1 MSDPGFTFFDPPSR
15 EEEIVRVLTALA
27 AGDYR
32 PEDLETT
39 AVDLKEEA
47 GRRRGSRI
55 LPGQPQSE
63 AVARQIAEEAACMA
77 NTRGG
82 GALIVGVD
90 DKTGQLIESDTD
102 ADWLRRRLYELTER
116 KLNTEIRQVHIA
128 GTRLLVI
135 SIPQAVEP
143 VPFNGRYRHRV
154 GRSCVPV
161 TSTELLQGLFA
172 DAAADPSHRRSG
184 HSMPDIAEGAIA
196 SLRRRMAVVNR
207 PKASL
212 DLRDLLSR
220 LGLLH
225 DDSDSL
231 NMAGEILLISRDQP
245 SIDYTRR
252 PVPGAKSTVR
262 VHEPGLCLLEELDLV
277 EAEAARNNPVHEV
290 SNGFGV
296 TRIRAIPER
305 SLREAILNGV
315 CHRDW
320 NRRDPTV
327 VEHIGNELRVTS
339 PGGFIGDV
347 TAENIIT
354 HPSQPRYRTL
364 MGAVRQLGLV
374 EQEGVGVD
382 MMVGDLIRIGGEQ
395 PLIEST
401 DSPAVRVVLGGRRV
415 DVNRYRFFST
425 LEPVEARDDTDAALL
440 VWRATNP
447 ATPFFTA
454 ESCHRLLQRT
464 RTDAQNALQ
473 RVSTYRISGGAPLM
487 TRISIPEAGSVA
499 WRLSQ
504 PARRHLGIRQ
514 SGLAAAREWVRERR
528 RISTAEYRAIAGVSN
543 PTAIAHLKTLAQ
555 EEGLVP
561 SRPSGRGP
569 GFHYR
574 YPSDGRRH

>member
-1 MSDPGFTFFDPPSR
+1 
-15 EEEIVRVLTALA
+15 
-27 AGDYR
+27 
-32 PEDLETT
+32 
-39 AVDLKEEA
+39 
-47 GRRRGSRI
+47 
-55 LPGQPQSE
+55 
-63 AVARQIAEEAACMA
+63 MA
-77 NTRGG
+77 NTEGG

-90 DKTGQLIESDTD
+90 DRTGRLIESDTD

-116 KLNTEIRQVHIA
+116 KLSTEIRQVHIA

-135 SIPQAVEP
+135 SVPQAVEP
-143 VPFNGRYRHRV
+143 VPFNGRYRQRV
-154 GRSCVPV
+154 GRSCVLV

-172 DAAADPSHRRSG
+172 GAAADPSHRRSG
-184 HSMPDIAEGAIA
+184 HSMDDIAEGAVA
-196 SLRRRMAVVNR
+196 SLRRRISVVDR
-207 PKASL
+207 FKASL
-212 DLRDLLSR
+212 DLRDLLAR

-225 DDSDSL
+225 DDTDSL
-231 NMAGEILLISRDQP
+231 NMAGEILLIPRDQP
-245 SIDYTRR
+245 SIDYTYRH
-252 PVPGAKSTVR
+252 VPGAKSTIR
-262 VHEPGLCLLEELDLV
+262 RHEPGLCLLEELDLV
-277 EAEAARNNPVHEV
+277 EAEAARNNPVSEV
-290 SNGFGV
+290 PDGFGIA
-296 TRIRAIPER
+296 RIRAIPER

-327 VEHIGNELRVTS
+327 VEHIGDELRVTS

-347 TAENIIT
+347 TADNIIT

-401 DSPAVRVVLGGRRV
+401 DSPAVRVVLGGRPV
-415 DVNRYRFFST
+415 DINRFRFFST
-425 LEPVEARDDTDAALL
+425 LEPAEAREDTDAALL
-440 VWRATNP
+440 VWRATNS

-454 ESCHRLLQRT
+454 KSCHRLLQRT
-464 RTDAQNALQ
+464 RPDTQNALL
-473 RVSTYRISGGAPLM
+473 RVSTYQIAGGAPLL
-487 TRISIPEAGSVA
+487 TPIPISEAGPVA

-504 PARRHLGIRQ
+504 SARRRLGIPQ
-514 SGLAAAREWVRERR
+514 PGLAAATKWVRERR
-528 RISTAEYRAIAGVSN
+528 RISTAEYRALTGVSN
-543 PTAIAHLKTLAQ
+543 PTAVAHLKTLAQ

-574 YPSDGRRH
+574 YPQGWLGGSESHSNELAPSQLAPSQVDCRTPDTPAPTII

>member
-1 MSDPGFTFFDPPSR
+1 
-15 EEEIVRVLTALA
+15 
-27 AGDYR
+27 
-32 PEDLETT
+32 
-39 AVDLKEEA
+39 
-47 GRRRGSRI
+47 
-55 LPGQPQSE
+55 
-63 AVARQIAEEAACMA
+63 MA
-77 NTRGG
+77 NTEGG

-90 DKTGQLIESDTD
+90 DRTGQLIGSDTD

-116 KLNTEIRQVHIA
+116 KLSTEIRQVRIA

-135 SIPQAVEP
+135 SVPQAVEP
-143 VPFNGRYRHRV
+143 VPFNGRYRQRV
-154 GRSCVPV
+154 GRSCVLV

-172 DAAADPSHRRSG
+172 GAAADPSHRRSG
-184 HSMPDIAEGAIA
+184 HSMDDIAEGAVA
-196 SLRRRMAVVNR
+196 SLRRRISVVDR
-207 PKASL
+207 FKASL
-212 DLRDLLSR
+212 DLRDLLAR

-225 DDSDSL
+225 DDTDSL
-231 NMAGEILLISRDQP
+231 NMAGEILLIPRDQP
-245 SIDYTRR
+245 SIDYTYRH
-252 PVPGAKSTVR
+252 VPGAKSTIR
-262 VHEPGLCLLEELDLV
+262 IHEPGLCLLEELDLV
-277 EAEAARNNPVHEV
+277 EAEAARNNPVSEV
-290 SNGFGV
+290 PDGFGI

-305 SLREAILNGV
+305 SVREAILNGV

-327 VEHIGNELRVTS
+327 VEHIGDELRVTS

-347 TAENIIT
+347 TADNIIT

-401 DSPAVRVVLGGRRV
+401 DSPTVRVVLGGRPV
-415 DVNRYRFFST
+415 DINRYRFFSS
-425 LEPVEARDDTDAALL
+425 LEPAEAREDTDAALL

-447 ATPFFTA
+447 ATPFLTA
-454 ESCHRLLQRT
+454 KSCHRLLQRT
-464 RTDAQNALQ
+464 QTDAQNALL
-473 RVSTYRISGGAPLM
+473 RVSTYRTAGGVRLLTPIA
-487 TRISIPEAGSVA
+487 IPEAGPVA

-504 PARRHLGIRQ
+504 PARRHLRIPQ
-514 SGLAAAREWVRERR
+514 PGLAAATEWVRERR
-528 RISTAEYRAIAGVSN
+528 RISTAEYRALTGVSN
-543 PTAIAHLKTLAQ
+543 PTAVAHLKTLAQ

-574 YPSDGRRH
+574 FPQDG

>member
-1 MSDPGFTFFDPPSR
+1 
-15 EEEIVRVLTALA
+15 
-27 AGDYR
+27 
-32 PEDLETT
+32 
-39 AVDLKEEA
+39 
-47 GRRRGSRI
+47 
-55 LPGQPQSE
+55 
-63 AVARQIAEEAACMA
+63 MA

-90 DKTGQLIESDTD
+90 DKTGQLIGSDTD
-102 ADWLRRRLYELTER
+102 ADWLRRRLYELAER
-116 KLNTEIRQVHIA
+116 KLSTEIRPADVG

-135 SIPQAVEP
+135 SVPQAVEP
-143 VPFNGRYRHRV
+143 VAFNGRYRHRV

-172 DAAADPSHRRSG
+172 DAAADPSHHRSR
-184 HSMPDIAEGAIA
+184 HSMSDIAAGAVA
-196 SLRRRMAVVNR
+196 SLRRRMAMADRV
-207 PKASL
+207 KASL

-225 DDSDSL
+225 DNSSSL
-231 NMAGEILLISRDQP
+231 NMAGEILLIPRDQP

-252 PVPGAKSTVR
+252 PVPGAQSTVR
-262 VHEPGLCLLEELDLV
+262 IHDPGLCLLEELDLV
-277 EAEAARNNPVHEV
+277 EAEAARNNPVAEV
-290 SNGFGV
+290 SDGFGV

-339 PGGFIGDV
+339 PGGFIGGV

-401 DSPAVRVVLGGRRV
+401 DSPAVRVVLGGRPV
-415 DVNRYRFFST
+415 DVNRYRFFRT
-425 LEPVEARDDTDAALL
+425 LEPAEARDDTDAALL
-440 VWRATNP
+440 VWRASNP
-447 ATPFFTA
+447 ATPFLTA
-454 ESCHRLLQRT
+454 KSCHRLLQRSLN
-464 RTDAQNALQ
+464 DAQNALL
-473 RVSTYRISGGAPLM
+473 RVSTYRIAGDAPLLAP
-487 TRISIPEAGSVA
+487 IPIPEAGPVA

-504 PARRHLGIRQ
+504 PARRRLGIPQ
-514 SGLAAAREWVRERR
+514 SGLAAATEWVRERR
-528 RISTAEYRAIAGVSN
+528 RISTAEYRALTGVSN
-543 PTAIAHLKTLAQ
+543 PTAVVHLKTLAQ

-574 YPSDGRRH
+574 FPQDG

>member
-1 MSDPGFTFFDPPSR
+1 
-15 EEEIVRVLTALA
+15 
-27 AGDYR
+27 
-32 PEDLETT
+32 
-39 AVDLKEEA
+39 
-47 GRRRGSRI
+47 
-55 LPGQPQSE
+55 
-63 AVARQIAEEAACMA
+63 MA

-90 DKTGQLIESDTD
+90 DKTGRLIGSSTD
-102 ADWLRRRLYELTER
+102 ADWLRRRIYELTER
-116 KLNTEIRQVHIA
+116 KLSTEIRPVDLGGA
-128 GTRLLVI
+128 RLLVI

-143 VPFNGRYRHRV
+143 VPFNGKYRHRI
-154 GRSCVPV
+154 GRACVPV

-172 DAAADPSHRRSG
+172 DAAADPSHHRSG
-184 HSMPDIAEGAIA
+184 YSTSDIAEEAVA
-196 SLRRRMAVVNR
+196 SLRRRLSVVDR
-207 PKASL
+207 SKASL

-225 DDSDSL
+225 DNSDSL
-231 NMAGEILLISRDQP
+231 NMAGEILLILRDQP

-252 PVPGAKSTVR
+252 PAPGAQSTAR
-262 VHEPGLCLLEELDLV
+262 IHEPGLCLLEELDLV
-277 EAEAARNNPVHEV
+277 EAEATRNNPVAEV
-290 SNGFGV
+290 SDGFGI

-347 TAENIIT
+347 TADNIIT

-382 MMVGDLIRIGGEQ
+382 MMVGDLIRIGGQ
-395 PLIEST
+395 PPLIEST
-401 DSPAVRVVLGGRRV
+401 NSPAVRVVLGGRPV
-415 DVNRYRFFST
+415 DTDRYRFFST
-425 LEPVEARDDTDAALL
+425 LEPAEAREDTDAALL
-440 VWRATNP
+440 VWRAGN
-447 ATPFFTA
+447 ASTPFFTA

-464 RTDAQNALQ
+464 RNDAQNALL
-473 RVSTYRISGGAPLM
+473 RVSTYSMAGGAPLL
-487 TRISIPEAGSVA
+487 TPLAIPDAEPPA
-499 WRLSQ
+499 WLLSQ
-504 PARRHLGIRQ
+504 PARHQLGIPRP
-514 SGLAAAREWVRERR
+514 GLAAAIAWVRERR
-528 RISTAEYRAIAGVSN
+528 QISTAEYRAFTGVSN
-543 PTAIAHLKTLAQ
+543 PTAVAHLKTLAQ

-574 YPSDGRRH
+574 YPQDGSGEVLRPIG

>member
-1 MSDPGFTFFDPPSR
+1 MPDPDFTFFDPPSR
-15 EEEIVRVLTALA
+15 EEEIHRVLTALA
-27 AGDYR
+27 TGDYT

-39 AVDLKEEA
+39 SVDLKEEA
-47 GRRRGSRI
+47 GRRQGSRI
-55 LPGQPQSE
+55 LPGLPQSE
-63 AVARQIAEEAACMA
+63 PVAKQIAEEAACMA

-90 DKTGQLIESDTD
+90 DKTGQLIGSSTD
-102 ADWLRRRLYELTER
+102 ADWLRRRIYELTER
-116 KLNTEIRQVHIA
+116 RLSTEIRPVDLS
-128 GTRLLVI
+128 GTRLLVM

-143 VPFNGRYRHRV
+143 VPFNGKYRHRV
-154 GRSCVPV
+154 GRACVPV
-161 TSTELLQGLFA
+161 TNTELLQGLFA
-172 DAAADPSHRRSG
+172 DAAADPSHHRSG
-184 HSMPDIAEGAIA
+184 HSVSGIAEGAVA
-196 SLRRRMAVVNR
+196 SLRRRMAMVDR
-207 PKASL
+207 SKASL
-212 DLRDLLSR
+212 DLRDLLAR

-225 DDSDSL
+225 DSSDSL
-231 NMAGEILLISRDQP
+231 NMAGEILLIPRDQP

-252 PVPGAKSTVR
+252 AVPGAQSTVR
-262 VHEPGLCLLEELDLV
+262 IHEPGLCLLEELDLV
-277 EAEAARNNPVHEV
+277 EAEAARNNPVAEV
-290 SNGFGV
+290 SDGFGII
-296 TRIRAIPER
+296 RIRAIPER

-354 HPSQPRYRTL
+354 HPSQPRYRAL

-382 MMVGDLIRIGGEQ
+382 MMVGDLTRIGGEP

-401 DSPAVRVVLGGRRV
+401 DSPAVRVVLGGRPV
-415 DVNRYRFFST
+415 DTDRYRFFST
-425 LEPVEARDDTDAALL
+425 LEPVEAREDTDAALL
-440 VWRATNP
+440 VWRAGNA

-454 ESCHRLLQRT
+454 KSCHRLLQRT
-464 RTDAQNALQ
+464 RDDAHNALL
-473 RVSTYRISGGAPLM
+473 RVSTYSIEGGAPLL
-487 TRISIPEAGSVA
+487 TPIAIPDAGPLA

-504 PARRHLGIRQ
+504 PARRRLGIPQ
-514 SGLAAAREWVRERR
+514 PGLAAAVTWVRERR
-528 RISTAEYRAIAGVSN
+528 RISTAEYRALTDVSN
-543 PTAIAHLKTLAQ
+543 PTAVAHLKTLAE

-574 YPSDGRRH
+574 YPQSG

>member
-1 MSDPGFTFFDPPSR
+1 
-15 EEEIVRVLTALA
+15 
-27 AGDYR
+27 
-32 PEDLETT
+32 
-39 AVDLKEEA
+39 
-47 GRRRGSRI
+47 
-55 LPGQPQSE
+55 
-63 AVARQIAEEAACMA
+63 MA

-90 DKTGQLIESDTD
+90 DKTGQLIGSDTD
-102 ADWLRRRLYELTER
+102 VDWLRRRLYELTEQ
-116 KLNTEIRQVHIA
+116 KLSTEIRPADVA
-128 GTRLLVI
+128 GARLLVV
-135 SIPQAVEP
+135 SVPQAVEP

-172 DAAADPSHRRSG
+172 DAAADPSHHRSG
-184 HSMPDIAEGAIA
+184 HSMSDIPEGAVA
-196 SLRRRMAVVNR
+196 SLRRRMAVVDR
-207 PKASL
+207 SKASL

-225 DDSDSL
+225 DNSDSL
-231 NMAGEILLISRDQP
+231 NMAGEILLIQRDQP
-245 SIDYTRR
+245 SVDYTRR
-252 PVPGAKSTVR
+252 AAPGAQSTAR
-262 VHEPGLCLLEELDLV
+262 IHEPGLSLLEELDLV
-277 EAEAARNNPVHEV
+277 EAEAARNNPVTEV
-290 SNGFGV
+290 SDGFGV

-327 VEHIGNELRVTS
+327 VEHVGNELRVTS

-347 TAENIIT
+347 TADNIIT

-382 MMVGDLIRIGGEQ
+382 MMVGDLIRIGSEQ

-401 DSPAVRVVLGGRRV
+401 DSPAVRVVLGGRPV
-415 DVNRYRFFST
+415 DANRYRFFTT

-464 RTDAQNALQ
+464 RNDAQNALL
-473 RVSTYRISGGAPLM
+473 RVSTYSIAGGAPLL
-487 TRISIPEAGSVA
+487 TPIAIPDAGPVA
-499 WRLSQ
+499 WRLSRS
-504 PARRHLGIRQ
+504 ARRRLGITQ
-514 SGLAAAREWVRERR
+514 PGLAAATEWVREHR
-528 RISTAEYRAIAGVSN
+528 RISTAEYRALTDVSN
-543 PTAIAHLKTLAQ
+543 PTAVAHLKALAQ

-574 YPSDGRRH
+574 YPQVG

>member
-1 MSDPGFTFFDPPSR
+1 MTATGTVA
-15 EEEIVRVLTALA
+15 EHLIVAEPLPKVKQTNYILVILTSQC
-27 AGDYR
+27 
-32 PEDLETT
+32 
-39 AVDLKEEA
+39 V
-47 GRRRGSRI
+47 RRTSSWLI
-55 LPGQPQSE
+55 
-63 AVARQIAEEAACMA
+63 C
-77 NTRGG
+77 
-82 GALIVGVD
+82 GALIVGGD
-90 DKTGQLIESDTD
+90 DRTGQLIGSDTD
-102 ADWLRRRLYELTER
+102 ADWLRKRLYELTER
-116 KLNTEIRQVHIA
+116 KLSTEIRQVFIA

-135 SIPQAVEP
+135 SVPQAVEP
-143 VPFNGRYRHRV
+143 VPFNGRYRQRV
-154 GRSCVPV
+154 GRSCVLV

-184 HSMPDIAEGAIA
+184 HSMDDIAEGAVA
-196 SLRRRMAVVNR
+196 SLRRRISVVDR
-207 PKASL
+207 LKASL
-212 DLRDLLSR
+212 DLRDLLAR

-225 DDSDSL
+225 DDTDSL
-231 NMAGEILLISRDQP
+231 NMAGEILLIPRDQP
-245 SIDYTRR
+245 SIDYTHR

-262 VHEPGLCLLEELDLV
+262 IHEPGLCLLEELDLV
-277 EAEAARNNPVHEV
+277 EAEAARNNPVSEV
-290 SNGFGV
+290 PDGFGI

-327 VEHIGNELRVTS
+327 VEHIGDELRVTS

-347 TAENIIT
+347 TADNIIT

-382 MMVGDLIRIGGEQ
+382 MMVGDLIRIGGQQ

-401 DSPAVRVVLGGRRV
+401 DSPAVRVVLGGRPV
-415 DVNRYRFFST
+415 DTNWHRFFSS
-425 LEPVEARDDTDAALL
+425 LEPAEAREDTDTALL

-454 ESCHRLLQRT
+454 KSCHRLLQRT
-464 RTDAQNALQ
+464 QTDAQNALL
-473 RVSTYRISGGAPLM
+473 RVSTYRTAGGARLLTP
-487 TRISIPEAGSVA
+487 IAIPEAGPVA

-504 PARRHLGIRQ
+504 PARRHLGIPQ
-514 SGLAAAREWVRERR
+514 PGLAAATEWVRERR
-528 RISTAEYRAIAGVSN
+528 RISTAEYRALTGVSN
-543 PTAIAHLKTLAQ
+543 PTAVAHLKTLAQ

-574 YPSDGRRH
+574 FPQDG